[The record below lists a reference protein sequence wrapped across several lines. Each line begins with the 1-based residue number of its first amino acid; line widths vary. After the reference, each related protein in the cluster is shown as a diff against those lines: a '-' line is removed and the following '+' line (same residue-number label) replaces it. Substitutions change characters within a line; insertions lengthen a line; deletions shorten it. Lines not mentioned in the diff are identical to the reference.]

1 MMKNLYLWA
10 AFLLCCNYGYGQAPL
25 GFNYQAV
32 VRNAAGNPISNQN
45 VGIRFTIH
53 DGGPMGTVV
62 YSENDTVPANQ
73 FGLITVVM
81 GGGNAL
87 QGSIGAINWAAG
99 NKYLQV
105 EIDPSGGNTYND
117 MGTVQLLSVPYA
129 LYAESAGNGSTGPTG
144 PIGND
149 GPTGPQGAAGPQGV
163 TGPQGSVGDT
173 GPTGPQGDTGAQGP
187 MGATG
192 PQGDPGQQGVQGPT
206 GEKGDTGPQGPI
218 GVTGPQGD
226 TGAQGFTGATG
237 AQGETGPQGPQ
248 GVPGPIG
255 DTGAQGPIGVKGD
268 TGPQGDVGAT
278 GPQGAI
284 GPKGDTGAQGI
295 QGPTGATGSGGGA
308 TGATGETGAQG
319 PTGAK
324 GDTGVQGPI
333 GIKGDTGP
341 QGVAGNTGEK
351 GETGATGAQGPTG
364 VADSV
369 WSRSGNDIYNNNA
382 GKVGI
387 NTSTPQATLDV
398 NGFSKLGSDAPVIKM
413 QKFSGVVSN
422 SAGATTTQN
431 LGIPDSKILDV
442 SLFVNSAAG
451 GLLQPLLGVSGSDY
465 SYSIQG
471 SVFSLTTTLLNSN
484 KVLGQPYNLLITY
497 EQ

>member
-1 MMKNLYLWA
+1 MMKNFYLWA
-10 AFLLCCNYGYGQAPL
+10 AFLLCCNYGYGQAPQ

-99 NKYLQV
+99 NKFLQV
-105 EIDPSGGNTYND
+105 EIDPSGGNAYND

-129 LYAESAGNGSTGPTG
+129 LYAESAGGAATGPTG
-144 PIGND
+144 PTGND
-149 GPTGPQGAAGPQGV
+149 GPTGPQGPI
-163 TGPQGSVGDT
+163 
-173 GPTGPQGDTGAQGP
+173 GAQGTT
-187 MGATG
+187 GA
-192 PQGDPGQQGVQGPT
+192 QGPT
-206 GEKGDTGPQGPI
+206 GEKGDTGPQGPL
-218 GVTGPQGD
+218 GVTGPQGPIGN
-226 TGAQGFTGATG
+226 TGAQGPTGEKG
-237 AQGETGPQGPQ
+237 DTGPQGSMGVTGPQ
-248 GVPGPIG
+248 GPIG
-255 DTGAQGPIGVKGD
+255 DTGAQGPIGIKGD
-268 TGPQGDVGAT
+268 TGAT
-278 GPQGAI
+278 
-284 GPKGDTGAQGI
+284 GPKGDTGAQGPL
-295 QGPTGATGSGGGA
+295 GVKGD
-308 TGATGETGAQG
+308 TGAQG
-319 PTGAK
+319 ATGAK
-324 GDTGVQGPI
+324 GDTGDQGPM
-333 GIKGDTGP
+333 GLKGDTGWQGP
-341 QGVAGNTGEK
+341 QGAK
-351 GETGATGAQGPTG
+351 GETGATGIQGPTG

-369 WSRSGNDIYNNNA
+369 WSRSGNDIYNNNN

-413 QKFSGVVSN
+413 QKFTGIVSN

-431 LGIPDSKILDV
+431 LAIPDSKILDV
-442 SLFVNSAAG
+442 SLFVNSGSA
-451 GLLQPLLGVSGSDY
+451 GLLQPLLGLSGADY

-471 SVFSLTTTLLNSN
+471 SVFSLTTTLLNSA